1 MKYQP
6 LSREEMIRVIEG
18 RGNASRVPVLLHM
31 WTGQEVFA
39 QRADEISAIK
49 ALYPQDAQLIPLH
62 IPQVYDAPSD
72 DPSYRWSFK
81 DSSLVEHA
89 HDEADCIVDWEA
101 DLPRLLE
108 DFPSPDY
115 PGLLRTRPA
124 PDGRYRLG
132 HWWFFFFERHWS
144 LRGMT
149 NALMDYYSD
158 PESVHAL
165 FRKLCDFYKAI
176 IVRAHAELGLDGIF
190 TSDDLGTQSSVF
202 FSPEIFAEFF
212 APYYREV
219 IELLHSLGMHFWL
232 HTCGNIERLI
242 PQFIDMGVDV
252 LHPIQKYT
260 MDERHIAASYG
271 DKLAIWAGFDVQ
283 QIIPWGTPEEVR
295 REVRFMMDT
304 YARADGRFLF
314 TAGNMI
320 NQDCPT
326 ESLRAIYDEAYQY
339 GSKVVIR
346 CAK

>member
-6 LSREEMIRVIEG
+6 LTREEVVRVIEG
-18 RGNASRVPVLLHM
+18 RGNASRVPVLLHV
-31 WTGQEVFA
+31 WTHAESFGE
-39 QRADEISAIK
+39 RADEVRAIMDD
-49 ALYPQDAQLIPLH
+49 YPQDAQLIPLH
-62 IPQVYDAPSD
+62 IPQVYDAPQD
-72 DPSYRWSFK
+72 DPSYRWGYK
-81 DSSLVEHA
+81 DSALGTHG
-89 HDEADCIVDWEA
+89 HDEADSIVDWET
-101 DLPRLLE
+101 DLPKLLA

-115 PGLLRTRPA
+115 PGLTRTRPA

-132 HWWFFFFERHWS
+132 HWWFFFFERFWS

-149 NALMDYYSD
+149 NSLTDFYTD

-165 FRKLCDFYKAI
+165 FRKLCDFYKAM
-176 IVRAHAELGLDGIF
+176 IVRAHKELALDGIF

-242 PQFIDMGVDV
+242 PQFVELGVDV

-260 MDERHIAASYG
+260 MDERHIAETYG
-271 DKLAIWAGFDVQ
+271 DKFAIWAGFDVQ
-283 QIIPWGTPEEVR
+283 QIIPWGTPDEVR

-304 YARADGRFLF
+304 YARSDGRFLF
-314 TAGNMI
+314 TAGNGI
-320 NQDCPT
+320 NDDCTT
-326 ESLRAIYDEAYQY
+326 ESLRALYDEAFAY
-339 GSKVVIR
+339 GTRVIAR
-346 CAK
+346 R